1 MIESIKQGAEKAV
14 EDSVSAMTALVRD
27 FARSTGWPSDAARSL
42 KVQYSDGQ
50 VEVKSSSEKAA
61 DLEYGDGES
70 VPSPAV
76 RQFANRL
83 EEAEKVILQK
93 ASARLKGVL

>member
-1 MIESIKQGAEKAV
+1 VIESIKQSAKGAV
-14 EDSVSAMTALVRD
+14 EDSVSAMTALVRG
-27 FARSTGWPSDAARSL
+27 FARSTGWPADAARSL
-42 KVQYSDGQ
+42 RVQYSDGQ
-50 VEVKSSSEKAA
+50 VEVSSPSKKAA

-83 EEAEKVILQK
+83 EEAEKVILRN
-93 ASARLKGVL
+93 AEARLKGIL